1 MLKYRIEDE
10 TMTTRGNNLIESLI
24 ALANDGDKSATSS
37 AATATF
43 TPSELKDFLD
53 AIPGAF
59 FLYRATGD
67 EEILYANRALYRLFH
82 CANPEEFR
90 ALTGNTFRG
99 LVHPDDLEAVEES
112 IHEQILSNQD
122 ELDYAEYRILTRE
135 GELRWVEDYG
145 HFVHT
150 DSGGIFYVFVS
161 DATEKIT
168 RRILERETLITEGE
182 AREAHLKGLIEAYDE
197 ERKLIRQEHLQ
208 RLEVIEGLSI
218 NYESIL
224 YADLLAGI
232 VLPYRMSSRIEPQFK
247 KKYGVI
253 DFDRFIEHYVETVV
267 YPDDRAFV
275 KEHTSREYIQS
286 HLSNE
291 RTYYFNYRS
300 LENGTVKY
308 LQVRIV
314 NVGDKGG
321 KFVFGCR
328 SVDDEILQEIKSKQ
342 ILEEALRAAKAA
354 DVAKNAFLSN
364 MSHDMRTPLNAIF
377 GFTELLRKQ
386 AGNASVTKE
395 YLDKIE
401 LASEHMLHL
410 IEKVLDFS
418 YLESGEATVAC
429 ERCDMDEL
437 LTEIHASVL
446 PLAKRKGIDLIF
458 EKDSLRFAYGD
469 REKIKQVL
477 LSLLDNAVTYTNAGG
492 TVWFTAKAE
501 GSGEFVTYRIL
512 VKDTGIGIS
521 KAQAESIF
529 MPFERVNNTTH
540 SGEYGTGLGLTIAKR
555 LAEMMG
561 GSLTLES
568 EEGKGSSFFVTLCLR
583 RCEEKGREQNTVD
596 LTGKKILLAE
606 DNEINRE
613 LQTALLE
620 DAGFTVDT
628 AENGQ
633 IALDLIER
641 AAPNEYALILMD
653 IQMPVMDGQTA
664 ARNIRRSKN
673 PAVASIPIIA
683 LSANAFESDVRASI
697 ESGMDAH
704 LSKPMDIALLLRT
717 VREVLERKN
726 S

>member
-1 MLKYRIEDE
+1 
-10 TMTTRGNNLIESLI
+10 MTTRGNNLIESLI
-24 ALANDGDKSATSS
+24 ALANDGDKSATSP

-224 YADLLAGI
+224 YADLHAGI

-267 YPDDRAFV
+267 YPDDRVFV
-275 KEHTSREYIQS
+275 KEHTSKEYIQS

-377 GFTELLRKQ
+377 GFTELLRKH
-386 AGNASVTKE
+386 AGNASATKE

-418 YLESGEATVAC
+418 YLESGEATVSC

-437 LTEIHASVL
+437 FEEIHSSVL
-446 PLAKRKGIDLIF
+446 PLATRKGIDLIF
-458 EKDSLRFAYGD
+458 EKDSLRIAYGD
-469 REKIKQVL
+469 REKIKQIL
-477 LSLLDNAVTYTNAGG
+477 LSLLDNAVTYTKAGG

-501 GSGEFVTYRIL
+501 GSGEFVTYRML

-529 MPFERVNNTTH
+529 MPFERVNNTTQ

-561 GSLTLES
+561 GSLSLES

-583 RCEEKGREQNTVD
+583 RYEEKGREQNTVD

-633 IALDLIER
+633 IALELAER
-641 AAPNEYALILMD
+641 AEPHEYAFILMD

-664 ARNIRRSKN
+664 ARAIRRSKN
-673 PAVASIPIIA
+673 PAVAAIPIIA